1 MEGNA
6 RMKLLIPI
14 LLLFLIGCRSSFV
27 PNQYENQLVITKKYY
42 GQVLH
47 TRQEKNYTLVVMQD
61 CFCELVGQVIVPE
74 GSHGYIRTVP
84 VYVDVHPEI
93 RERLQRKYFSWTGS
107 EKEYKIK
114 TW

>member
-1 MEGNA
+1 MT
-6 RMKLLIPI
+6 RFLIILSLI
-14 LLLFLIGCRSSFV
+14 LLTGCRTYQIV
-27 PNQYENQLVITKKYY
+27 PVRFENQLVITKKYC

-47 TRQEKNYTLVVMQD
+47 TKQEKKSTLVVMQ
-61 CFCELVGQVIVPE
+61 FGYCELIGQVIIPE

-84 VYVDVHPEI
+84 VYVDVHPDI
-93 RERLQRKYFSWTGS
+93 RARLQKKYFSWIGS